1 MRNTFALMLIALIFA
16 STCAF
21 AGPEGEPFDSGDRH
35 NLLFEDT
42 FESGGW
48 HATKG
53 AVVSEW
59 GNAEGPM
66 WYMSQMQGEYSGQV
80 TDQPAARAGARAMR
94 FEWRRENAG
103 TSNTSKKAHLWA
115 TRAPNTQVE
124 RWWGFSMYF
133 PSDGMQADSKGEI
146 LVQWHG
152 VPDFDLGEGYRN
164 PIMTIGQRDGNLATS
179 FKYDEREVTPDE
191 WRDWDYTTTQLGPTP
206 YDRWIDFVFHV
217 KWGPTGGG
225 SVEVWMDGKKVVDEH
240 DVKVGF
246 NDKSGPYVGFGIY
259 KWPGDSDH
267 ERRVIYYDEI
277 RKGDE
282 NATFEDVAPGAPGD
296 QRLPQE

>member
-1 MRNTFALMLIALIFA
+1 MVVAVLCALALTFAAPFVNA
-16 STCAF
+16 E
-21 AGPEGEPFDSGDRH
+21 PEPFSSGDRAH
-35 NLLFEDT
+35 LLFEDS

-53 AVVSEW
+53 AVVDECGDTS
-59 GNAEGPM
+59 GPE
-66 WYMSQMQGEYSGQV
+66 WYMSQMQGEYSGV
-80 TDQPAARAGARAMR
+80 VVDEPARAGDHSMR
-94 FEWRRENAG
+94 FEWRRENSG
-103 TSNTSKKAHLWA
+103 EGNTSKKAHLWA
-115 TRAPNTQVE
+115 PMTPEPSVE
-124 RWWGFSMYF
+124 RWWGFSMYV
-133 PSDGMQADSKGEI
+133 PSDGGQADSKGEI

-164 PIMTIGQRDGNLATS
+164 PIMTVGQREGNLVTS
-179 FKYDEREVTPDE
+179 FKYDERRVTPDKF
-191 WRDWDYTTTQLGPTP
+191 RDWDYTTTKLGPTP

-225 SVEVWMDGKKVVDEH
+225 LVEVWMDGEQVVDKH

-246 NDKSGPYVGFGIY
+246 NDAKGPYLGFGIY

-267 ERRVIYYDEI
+267 ERRVVYFDEI

-282 NATFEDVAPGAPGD
+282 TAGFEDVAPGAPGER
-296 QRLPQE
+296 RLPQQ